1 MGQVQVR
8 YGLTGDRARR
18 YTFNDMKISPLVLVF
33 VLAACGNGD
42 NGNGNGDGLQD
53 DGPLLCPDTY
63 TTGRGKVW
71 RGNNPYK
78 LTERDLPCLEGN
90 GTLSGYYISS
100 IRPSPGETAQSDEE
114 KYLYDSDDA
123 RVNQVQAYYVITHMA
138 NWLIGYFVPAEDYTN
153 TIDAL
158 RSDRV
163 SLDYNRAEVESLQD
177 CITLNM
183 GMQRLD
189 DNLLNVDVFAHE
201 FGHHIVFSLSEIT
214 NGMIHEALSDYLA
227 ASFTQDSTIEPSD
240 WSGFDRD
247 LDNNH
252 KAPQDVILRGE
263 YCSILL
269 GRMEADGID
278 QEYPSL
284 ANTFRNCYEPQVP
297 EHHWASMILS
307 GALWELRSEIGDDE
321 LNPVLFSALH
331 RYAPNDTGD
340 LMNRLIEEDAAL
352 NAGGN
357 QDLIRDVFTARG
369 IDQNLNLGFRELS
382 CP

>member
-1 MGQVQVR
+1 MTS
-8 YGLTGDRARR
+8 LDTHR
-18 YTFNDMKISPLVLVF
+18 YTYNCMKPALVMLF
-33 VLAACGNGD
+33 LGLLLSACGGGNGD
-42 NGNGNGDGLQD
+42 NGNGGGLQD

-63 TTGRGKVW
+63 ATGSGKVW

-78 LTERDLPCLEGN
+78 LTERDLPCLEGD

-100 IRPSPGETAQSDEE
+100 IRPSTGETAQSDEE
-114 KYLYDSDDA
+114 KYHYESDDA
-123 RVNQVQAYYVITHMA
+123 RVNQVQAYYVLTHMA
-138 NWLIGYFVPAEDYTN
+138 NWLIGYFVPMEDYTN
-153 TIDAL
+153 TIDAI

-183 GMQRLD
+183 GMEGLD

-201 FGHHIVFSLSEIT
+201 FGHHVVLSLSEIR
-214 NGMIHEALSDYLA
+214 NGMIHEALCDYLA

-240 WSGFDRD
+240 WSGFDRE

-252 KAPQDVILRGE
+252 TAPEDVITRGE

-284 ANTFRNCYEPQVP
+284 ANTLRACYEPQVP

-307 GALWELRSEIGDDE
+307 GALWELRGQIGEDE

-331 RYAPNDTGD
+331 RYVPDDTGD

-352 NAGGN
+352 NAGAN
-357 QDLIRDVFTARG
+357 QNLIQNVFTARG
-369 IDQNLNLGFRELS
+369 IDQNLNLAFLELS

>member
-1 MGQVQVR
+1 MKPALVTLFL
-8 YGLTGDRARR
+8 GLLL
-18 YTFNDMKISPLVLVF
+18 S
-33 VLAACGNGD
+33 ACGGGDGD
-42 NGNGNGDGLQD
+42 NGNGGGGLQD

-63 TTGRGKVW
+63 VTGRGKVW
-71 RGNNPYK
+71 RGHDPYK
-78 LTERDLPCLEGN
+78 LTERDLPCLDGD
-90 GTLSGYYISS
+90 GTLNGYYISS
-100 IRPSPGETAQSDEE
+100 VHPSTGETAQSDDE
-114 KYLYDSDDA
+114 KYLYDSDDP
-123 RVNQVQAYYVITHMA
+123 RVSQVQAYYVITHMT

-163 SLDYNRAEVESLQD
+163 VLYYNRAEVESLQD
-177 CITLNM
+177 CTTLNM
-183 GMQRLD
+183 GMLGLNND
-189 DNLLNVDVFAHE
+189 LLNVDVFAHE
-201 FGHHIVFSLSEIT
+201 FGHHVILSLSEIT
-214 NGMIHEALSDYLA
+214 NSMIHEALADYLA
-227 ASFTQDSTIEPSD
+227 ACFTQDGTIEPSD

-252 KAPQDVILRGE
+252 TAPQDVITRGE

-284 ANTFRNCYEPQVP
+284 ANTLRTCYEPQVP

-307 GALWELRSEIGDDE
+307 GALWELRSEIGEDE
-321 LNPVLFSALH
+321 LNPMLFSALH
-331 RYAPNDTGD
+331 RYVPDDTGD

-352 NAGGN
+352 NAGAN
-357 QDLIRDVFTARG
+357 QDLIRGIFTARG
-369 IDQNLNLGFRELS
+369 IDQNLNLGFMELS